1 MDGTLINSG
10 AIISNTI
17 NYVRI
22 NTGLKPMDSK
32 ILLENINNPNINP
45 AKFFYNTD
53 IFTPK
58 HSKLFEE
65 YYDANCLKLVELYD
79 GIDVLLEQLTK
90 DGYLLAIATN
100 ASNEFAVKTTKYLN
114 IHKYFKYIIGYDD
127 VKEPKPKPDMILK
140 TLDYFNIKSN
150 DTIVVG
156 DSKKDCLSAK
166 NANVKCM
173 LVNWGFTKYENC
185 IVYNNTSEL
194 YQAITN

>member
-79 GIDVLLEQLTK
+79 GIDV
-90 DGYLLAIATN
+90 
-100 ASNEFAVKTTKYLN
+100 SNE
-114 IHKYFKYIIGYDD
+114 D
-127 VKEPKPKPDMILK
+127 KELEEV
-140 TLDYFNIKSN
+140 Y
-150 DTIVVG
+150 
-156 DSKKDCLSAK
+156 
-166 NANVKCM
+166 ANLIEAMKQ
-173 LVNWGFTKYENC
+173 E
-185 IVYNNTSEL
+185 
-194 YQAITN
+194 